1 MQQILTVVHTDG
13 LPIENRLALESFL
26 EKTGVRIEEFRQLD
40 CAVDVTFSGD
50 LTEAALDVWAT
61 NHRVDYCLQSA
72 ATRLKKLLVTDMES
86 TLVENEF
93 LDDIAALCGIG
104 DRVSAITARAMNGE
118 IDFAQSLQERVA
130 LLAGQPVGILD
141 RAWENLRWMPG
152 ARELFDGLKLHG
164 VRTII
169 VSGGFKY
176 FTSRVREILGADAD
190 FSNDLVSENTDTSR
204 EPTLSGHPVLPVGGR
219 EEKQRIL
226 ESTATQ
232 MGISLAETAAIGDG
246 ANDLPMLLTA
256 GLGIAYHAKPAVNA
270 AAQAAG
276 KCRIQHSD
284 LRAVLYFLG
293 IAP

>member
-1 MQQILTVVHTDG
+1 MQQILTVVRTDG
-13 LPIENRLALESFL
+13 LPIETRLALESFL
-26 EKTGVRIEEFRQLD
+26 EKTGVRIEEMRQLD

-50 LTEAALDVWAT
+50 LTKAALDVWAT
-61 NHRVDYCLQSA
+61 KHRVDYCLQSA

-118 IDFAQSLQERVA
+118 IDFAQSLRERVA
-130 LLAGQPVGILD
+130 LLAGQPAGILD
-141 RAWENLRWMPG
+141 RAWEGLRWMPG
-152 ARELFDGLKLHG
+152 ARELFDGLRLHG
-164 VRTII
+164 IRTII

-190 FSNDLVSENTDTSR
+190 YSNDLVLENNDTGS

-232 MGISLAETAAIGDG
+232 MGISLTETAAIGDG

-270 AAQAAG
+270 AVQSAG
-276 KCRIQHSD
+276 KCRIRHSD
-284 LRAVLYFLG
+284 LRAVLHFLG
-293 IAP
+293 IAN